1 MASLTEV
8 KIARDASNEPIEY
21 LTDCIYMNVKNMK
34 ELGLF
39 DIMEYQYIKNIIH
52 DDSKVL
58 IIDFETIQESPSVK
72 STIFGIDLQYDKIH
86 VKKYFVTTEYNND
99 SWTEFT
105 LKNLLK
111 KRIKR
116 IKRMKIKYYCRF

>member
-52 DDSKVL
+52 DDKKIL
-58 IIDFETIQESPSVK
+58 IIYFETIQESPSVK
-72 STIFGIDLQYDKIH
+72 STVFGIDLQYDKIH
-86 VKKYFVTTEYNND
+86 VKKYFVTTKYNND
-99 SWTEFT
+99 SWTEFYI
-105 LKNLLK
+105 K
-111 KRIKR
+111 KLIKEAD
-116 IKRMKIKYYCRF
+116 KADKEADKEADKD